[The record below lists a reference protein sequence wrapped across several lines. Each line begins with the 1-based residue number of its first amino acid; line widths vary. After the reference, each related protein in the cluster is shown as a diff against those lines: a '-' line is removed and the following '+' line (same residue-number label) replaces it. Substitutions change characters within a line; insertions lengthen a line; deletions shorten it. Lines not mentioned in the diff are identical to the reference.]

1 MKVAIITVSKVE
13 ASVLFDAAL
22 SNYNI
27 CKFLASNAT
36 LVTAAKSELINYSV
50 YRLFLL
56 LYILRK
62 GPRSHR
68 LYATQLTLA
77 TQDGRFNHLARP
89 FEYHL

>member
-36 LVTAAKSELINYSV
+36 LVTAAKCELINYSV
-50 YRLFLL
+50 YCCSIYSERVLEA
-56 LYILRK
+56 IGCTPSIDSCHSRW
-62 GPRSHR
+62 PV
-68 LYATQLTLA
+68 
-77 TQDGRFNHLARP
+77 
-89 FEYHL
+89 